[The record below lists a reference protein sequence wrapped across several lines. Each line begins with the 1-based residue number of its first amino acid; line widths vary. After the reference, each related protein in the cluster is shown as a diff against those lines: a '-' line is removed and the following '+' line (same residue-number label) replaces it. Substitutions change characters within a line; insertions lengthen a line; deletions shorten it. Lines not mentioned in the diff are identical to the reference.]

1 MCNKPFVYTCILP
14 LWNVGQFYIVAE
26 LFLLSYD
33 TLGIDIKLDDISIHN
48 KIP

>member
-26 LFLLSYD
+26 LFLSYD
-33 TLGIDIKLDDISIHN
+33 TLGIDIKLNDISIHN